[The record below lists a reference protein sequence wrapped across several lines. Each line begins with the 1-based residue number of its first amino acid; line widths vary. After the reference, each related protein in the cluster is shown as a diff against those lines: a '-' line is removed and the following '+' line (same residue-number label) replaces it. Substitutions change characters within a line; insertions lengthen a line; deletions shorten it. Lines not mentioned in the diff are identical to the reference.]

1 MAARPPGPS
10 RAPFAVALVALALGG
25 CASMS
30 KQDCLAG
37 NWYERGYDD
46 ANGGNTFDR
55 LDSHAKACAK
65 VGIRPDEPIYATGY
79 EAGLVDYCTPERGYE
94 LGSRDSDYRDICPFE
109 TESAFLGR
117 YVDGLESALVMREV
131 DAVRAETELERAV
144 IARASVPRDA
154 STEDADRD
162 LATARARLDGLRDD
176 RLGIREKIRRWN
188 AELSAR

>member
-1 MAARPPGPS
+1 MAGRSHEIP
-10 RAPFAVALVALALGG
+10 RAALAVALASLALGG

-30 KQDCLAG
+30 KRDCLAG

-46 ANGGNTFDR
+46 ANGGDTFDR

-65 VGIRPDEPIYATGY
+65 VGVVPDEPIYATGY
-79 EAGLVDYCTPERGYE
+79 EAGLVDYCTPERGYA
-94 LGSRDSDYRDICPFE
+94 LGLRDSDYRDICPFG

-117 YVDGLESALVMREV
+117 YVDGLESALVMREI
-131 DAVRAETELERAV
+131 DAADAEDELERAV
-144 IARASVPRDA
+144 IARAAMPRGA
-154 STEDADRD
+154 STKDADRD
-162 LATARARLDGLRDD
+162 VAAARAALDGLRDD